1 MPDIGL
7 RVAVRL
13 CAVAVGVLRGL
24 DSAQTRGKGLETLGE
39 SGPQGVVGGEAGAG
53 VVLELGEGAASVVE
67 LLDTGRACGGGL
79 PEAVSGGGGL
89 LRVG

>member
-1 MPDIGL
+1 VPDIGL

-13 CAVAVGVLRGL
+13 CAVAVGVLPGL

-53 VVLELGEGAASVVE
+53 VVLELGEGEASVVE

-79 PEAVSGGGGL
+79 PEAVSGG
-89 LRVG
+89 VGEDRRS